1 MTKKTGPVRPNLAAV
16 AAHAGVSTATAS
28 KVVNGR
34 PDVAEDT
41 RERVE
46 TAITE
51 LGYRGPSRTST
62 ARTVELMVDLLD
74 SAYATQILRGVV
86 LAAEE
91 LDLEVVVGR
100 VRRRSATGVPESSAA
115 WAQRLA
121 AAERVGAIVL
131 TSGLGPDV
139 YASLARAR
147 VPLVV
152 IDPLDLGEE
161 GVVSVGSTNWLGG
174 RSAAEHLVGLGH
186 RHIGVVAGPSESL
199 SAVARLD
206 GFLTSCRQRGV
217 PVDPDLVR
225 PVRFDHDQ
233 AVQVAEQWFRRPDP
247 PTAIFAGS
255 DAQAMGVLEAARR
268 AGLRVPD
275 DVSLVSYDDTPLASW
290 ANPPLTAV
298 RQPLEEIGRRALL
311 TVQQLHEGKPVD
323 SHHIEIAT
331 TFVVRDSTAPPRAE
345 LLRATRG

>member
-1 MTKKTGPVRPNLAAV
+1 MTKKTGTARPNLSAV

-46 TAITE
+46 AAITE
-51 LGYRGPSRTST
+51 LGYRGPARST
-62 ARTVELMVDLLD
+62 TAHTVELMVDVLNTT
-74 SAYATQILRGVV
+74 YATQILRGVV

-91 LDLEVVVGR
+91 LGIDVVVGR
-100 VRRRSATGVPESSAA
+100 VRRRSPRGVMESSAA

-121 AAERVGAIVL
+121 AAERIGAVVL

-139 YASLARAR
+139 YGSLARAR
-147 VPLVV
+147 VPVVV
-152 IDPLDLGEE
+152 IDPLDFGQA

-186 RHIGVVAGPSESL
+186 QHIAVIAGPTESI

-206 GFLTSCRQRGV
+206 GFLSLCRQKGV
-217 PVDPDLVR
+217 QVDPDLVR
-225 PVRFDHDQ
+225 TIRFDHDQ
-233 AVQVAEQWFRRPDP
+233 AVQVAEEWFRRPDP

-268 AGLRVPD
+268 TGLRVPE
-275 DVSLVSYDDTPLASW
+275 DVSLVAYDDTPLASW

-311 TVQQLHEGKPVD
+311 TVQQLHAGHAVD

-331 TFVVRDSTAPPRAE
+331 TLVVRDSTAEPRTD
-345 LLRATRG
+345 LVRTKR

>member
-1 MTKKTGPVRPNLAAV
+1 MTKKTGPARPNLSAV

-34 PDVAEDT
+34 PDVAEET

-46 TAITE
+46 AAITE
-51 LGYRGPSRTST
+51 LGYRGPSRAST
-62 ARTVELMVDLLD
+62 ATTVELMVDVLNTT
-74 SAYATQILRGVV
+74 YATQILRGVV

-91 LDLEVVVGR
+91 LGIDVVVGR
-100 VRRRSATGVPESSAA
+100 VRHRSSRGVMESSAA

-121 AAERVGAIVL
+121 AAERIGAIVL

-139 YASLARAR
+139 YGSLARAR
-147 VPLVV
+147 IPVVV
-152 IDPLDLGEE
+152 IDPLDFAQA

-186 RHIGVVAGPSESL
+186 RHLGVIAGPTESI

-206 GFLTSCRQRGV
+206 GFLSLCRQKGV
-217 PVDPDLVR
+217 AVDPDLVR
-225 PVRFDHDQ
+225 PIRFDHDQ
-233 AVQVAEQWFRRPDP
+233 AVQVAEEWFRRPEP

-268 AGLRVPD
+268 TGLRVPE
-275 DVSLVSYDDTPLASW
+275 DVSLVAYDDTPIASW

-298 RQPLEEIGRRALL
+298 RQPLEEIGRRALR
-311 TVQQLHEGKPVD
+311 TVQQLHEGRPVD

-331 TFVVRDSTAPPRAE
+331 TLVVRDSTAAPRTAP
-345 LLRATRG
+345 

>member
-1 MTKKTGPVRPNLAAV
+1 MTKGTRTARPNLSAV

-34 PDVAEDT
+34 PDVAEGT

-51 LGYRGPSRTST
+51 LGYRGPSRVSA
-62 ARTVELMVDLLD
+62 ARAVELMVDIVD
-74 SAYATQILRGVV
+74 TTYATQILRGVV
-86 LAAEE
+86 LSAEE
-91 LDLEVVVGR
+91 LGIDVVVGR
-100 VRRRSATGVPESSAA
+100 VRRTSPRGVLESSAA

-121 AAERVGAIVL
+121 AAERIGAIVL

-139 YASLARAR
+139 HGTLARAR
-147 VPLVV
+147 VPIVV
-152 IDPLDLGEE
+152 IDPLDFAQA

-186 RHIGVVAGPSESL
+186 QHIGVIAGPAESI

-206 GFLTSCRQRGV
+206 GFLSCCRQRGV
-217 PVDPDLVR
+217 EVEPDLVR
-225 PVRFDHDQ
+225 PIRFDHDQ
-233 AVQVAEQWFRRPDP
+233 AVQVAQEWFRRPDP

-268 AGLRVPD
+268 TGLLVPE
-275 DVSLVSYDDTPLASW
+275 DVSLVAYDDTPIASW

-311 TVQQLHEGKPVD
+311 TVQQLHAGDPVD

-331 TFVVRDSTAPPRAE
+331 TLVVRDSTAPPRTD
-345 LLRATRG
+345 LVRRTRP

>member
-1 MTKKTGPVRPNLAAV
+1 MTKKTGTVRPKLSAV
-16 AAHAGVSTATAS
+16 AAQAGVSTATAS

-34 PDVAEDT
+34 PDVAEGT

-51 LGYRGPSRTST
+51 LGYRGPSRAGA
-62 ARTVELMVDLLD
+62 ARTVELMVDILD
-74 SAYATQILRGVV
+74 TAYATQILRGVV

-91 LDLEVVVGR
+91 LGIDVVVGR
-100 VRRRSATGVPESSAA
+100 VRRRSARGVMESSAA

-121 AAERVGAIVL
+121 AAEHVGAIVL

-139 YASLARAR
+139 YGSLARAR
-147 VPLVV
+147 IPLVV
-152 IDPLDLGEE
+152 IDPLDVAQT

-186 RHIGVVAGPSESL
+186 QHIGVIAGPAESI
-199 SAVARLD
+199 SAMARLD
-206 GFLTSCRQRGV
+206 GFLSYCRQKGV
-217 PVDPDLVR
+217 EVEPDLVR
-225 PVRFDHDQ
+225 PIRFDHDQ
-233 AVQVAEQWFRRPDP
+233 AVQVAEDWFRRPGP

-268 AGLRVPD
+268 TGLLVPE
-275 DVSLVSYDDTPLASW
+275 DVSLVAYDDTPIASW

-311 TVQQLHEGKPVD
+311 TVRQLHVGNPVD

-331 TFVVRDSTAPPRAE
+331 TLVVRDSTAPPRTG
-345 LLRATRG
+345 LVRRTRS

>member
-1 MTKKTGPVRPNLAAV
+1 MTKKTGPTRPNLAAV

-34 PDVAEDT
+34 PDVAEGT

-51 LGYRGPSRTST
+51 LGYRGPARTST

-74 SAYATQILRGVV
+74 TAYATQILRGVV

-311 TVQQLHEGKPVD
+311 TVQELHEGKPVD

-331 TFVVRDSTAPPRAE
+331 TLVVRDSTAAPRAE

>member
-1 MTKKTGPVRPNLAAV
+1 MTKTTRALRPNLAAV

-34 PDVAEDT
+34 PDVAEST

-46 TAITE
+46 AAIAE
-51 LGYRGPSRTST
+51 LGYQGPTRVST
-62 ARTVELMVDLLD
+62 AHTVELMVDALNTT
-74 SAYATQILRGVV
+74 YATQILRGVV

-100 VRRRSATGVPESSAA
+100 VRRRSARGVPESSAA
-115 WAQRLA
+115 WAKRLA
-121 AAERVGAIVL
+121 AADRVGAIVL

-152 IDPLDLGEE
+152 IDPLDLSEE

-186 RHIGVVAGPSESL
+186 RHIAVVAGPAESL

-206 GFLTSCRQRGV
+206 GFLTYCRQRDV
-217 PVDPDLVR
+217 PVEADLVQ
-225 PVRFDHDQ
+225 PIRFDHDQ
-233 AVQVAEQWFRRPDP
+233 AVEVAEQWFRRPDP
-247 PTAIFAGS
+247 PTAVFAGS

-268 AGLRVPD
+268 TGLRVPE
-275 DVSLVSYDDTPLASW
+275 DVSLVAYDDTPLASW

-311 TVQQLHEGKPVD
+311 TVQALHEGKPVD

-331 TFVVRDSTAPPRAE
+331 TFVVRDSTAAPRAQ
-345 LLRATRG
+345 LLRDPRG

>member
-1 MTKKTGPVRPNLAAV
+1 MTKNTGPARPNLSAV

-46 TAITE
+46 AAIAE
-51 LGYRGPSRTST
+51 LGYRGPSRTSA
-62 ARTVELMVDLLD
+62 ARTVELMVDVLNTT
-74 SAYATQILRGVV
+74 YATQILRGAV
-86 LAAEE
+86 LAAEG
-91 LDLEVVVGR
+91 LGIDVVVGR
-100 VRRRSATGVPESSAA
+100 VRHRSARGVMESSAA

-121 AAERVGAIVL
+121 AAERIGAIVL
-131 TSGLGPDV
+131 TSGLGADV
-139 YASLARAR
+139 YGSLTRAR
-147 VPLVV
+147 IPVVV
-152 IDPLDLGEE
+152 IDPLDFARA

-186 RHIGVVAGPSESL
+186 RHIGVIAGPTESI

-206 GFLTSCRQRGV
+206 GFLTFCRQQDILI
-217 PVDPDLVR
+217 DPGLVR
-225 PVRFDHDQ
+225 PIRFDHDQ
-233 AVQVAEQWFRRPDP
+233 AVQVAEEWFRRPDP

-268 AGLRVPD
+268 TGLRVPE
-275 DVSLVSYDDTPLASW
+275 DVSLVGYDDTPLASW

-311 TVQQLHEGKPVD
+311 TVQQLHEGSAVD

-331 TFVVRDSTAPPRAE
+331 TLVVRDSTAAPRTSLA
-345 LLRATRG
+345 RQSRP

>member
-1 MTKKTGPVRPNLAAV
+1 VTKKTGAPRPNLAAV

-34 PDVAEDT
+34 PDVAEGT

-46 TAITE
+46 RAIAE
-51 LGYRGPSRTST
+51 LGYRGPTRVST
-62 ARTVELMVDLLD
+62 ATTVELMVDVLD
-74 SAYATQILRGVV
+74 TTYATQILRGVV

-91 LDLEVVVGR
+91 LDLDVVVGR
-100 VRRRSATGVPESSAA
+100 VRRRSARGVPESSAA

-139 YASLARAR
+139 YGSLARAR
-147 VPLVV
+147 LPVVV
-152 IDPLDLGEE
+152 IDPLDFTQE

-186 RHIGVVAGPSESL
+186 RHIAVVAGPAESL

-206 GFLTSCRQRGV
+206 GFLTYCRQRGV
-217 PVDPDLVR
+217 EVDPELVR
-225 PVRFDHDQ
+225 PIRFDHDQ
-233 AVQVAEQWFRRPDP
+233 AVEVAERWFRRPDP
-247 PTAIFAGS
+247 PTAVFAGS

-268 AGLRVPD
+268 AELRVPQ
-275 DVSLVSYDDTPLASW
+275 DVSLVAYDDTPLASW

-298 RQPLEEIGRRALL
+298 RQPLEEIGRRAVH
-311 TVQQLHEGKPVD
+311 TVQQLHEGRPVD

-331 TFVVRDSTAPPRAE
+331 TFVVRDSTAEPRTT
-345 LLRATRG
+345 LLRTGRG

>member
-1 MTKKTGPVRPNLAAV
+1 MTKKTGPARPNLSAV

-46 TAITE
+46 TAITA
-51 LGYRGPSRTST
+51 LGYRGPSRTTT
-62 ARTVELMVDLLD
+62 ARTVELMVDTLD
-74 SAYATQILRGVV
+74 STYASQILRGVV

-91 LDLEVVVGR
+91 LELEVVVGR
-100 VRRRSATGVPESSAA
+100 VRRRSANGVPESSAA

-152 IDPLDLGEE
+152 IDPLDVTEE

-174 RSAAEHLVGLGH
+174 RSAAEHLVRLGH
-186 RHIGVVAGPSESL
+186 RHIAVVAGPAESL

-206 GFLTSCRQRGV
+206 GFLTYCRQQGV
-217 PVDPDLVR
+217 EIEPDLVR
-225 PVRFDHDQ
+225 PIRFDHDQ
-233 AVQVAEQWFRRPDP
+233 AVQVAERWFQRPDP
-247 PTAIFAGS
+247 PTAVFAGS

-268 AGLRVPD
+268 ARLRVPE
-275 DVSLVSYDDTPLASW
+275 DVSLVAYDDTPLASW

-311 TVQQLHEGKPVD
+311 TVQQLHEGRPVD
-323 SHHIEIAT
+323 SHHIEVAT
-331 TFVVRDSTAPPRAE
+331 TFVVRDSTAVPRAE
-345 LLRATRG
+345 LLRDPRG

>member
-1 MTKKTGPVRPNLAAV
+1 MTKKTGAARPNLSAV

-28 KVVNGR
+28 KVLNGR

-51 LGYRGPSRTST
+51 LGYRGP
-62 ARTVELMVDLLD
+62 ARSSAAHTVELMVDVLNTT
-74 SAYATQILRGVV
+74 YATQILRGVV

-91 LDLEVVVGR
+91 LGIDVVVGR
-100 VRRRSATGVPESSAA
+100 VRHRSARGVMESSAA

-121 AAERVGAIVL
+121 AAERIGAIVL

-139 YASLARAR
+139 YGSLARAR
-147 VPLVV
+147 VPVVV
-152 IDPLDLGEE
+152 IDPLDFGQA

-186 RHIGVVAGPSESL
+186 QHIGVIAGPTESI

-206 GFLTSCRQRGV
+206 GFLSLCRQKGV
-217 PVDPDLVR
+217 QVDPDLVR
-225 PVRFDHDQ
+225 PIRFDHDQ
-233 AVQVAEQWFRRPDP
+233 AVQVAEEWFRRPDP

-268 AGLRVPD
+268 TGLRVPE
-275 DVSLVSYDDTPLASW
+275 DVSLVAYDDTPLASW

-311 TVQQLHEGKPVD
+311 TVEQLHAGRAVD

-331 TFVVRDSTAPPRAE
+331 TLVVRDSTAAPRTD
-345 LLRATRG
+345 LVRATR

>member
-1 MTKKTGPVRPNLAAV
+1 MKRTATARPNLSAV

-34 PDVAEDT
+34 PDVAEET

-46 TAITE
+46 TAITA

-62 ARTVELMVDLLD
+62 AHTVELMVDTLD
-74 SAYATQILRGVV
+74 TTYASQILRGVV
-86 LAAEE
+86 VAAEE

-100 VRRRSATGVPESSAA
+100 VRRRSASGVPESSAA

-131 TSGLGPDV
+131 TSGLGPEV

-152 IDPLDLGEE
+152 VDPLDFTEE

-206 GFLTSCRQRGV
+206 GFLTYCRQRGV
-217 PVDPDLVR
+217 EVEPGMVR
-225 PVRFDHDQ
+225 PIRFDHDQ
-233 AVQVAEQWFRRPDP
+233 AVQVAEEWFRRPEP

-275 DVSLVSYDDTPLASW
+275 DVSLVAYDDTPLASW

-311 TVQQLHEGKPVD
+311 TVHQLHEGKLVD
-323 SHHIEIAT
+323 SHHIELAT
-331 TFVVRDSTAPPRAE
+331 TFVVRDSTAAPRAE
-345 LLRATRG
+345 LSRDTRG